1 MIWILNCLLLV
12 LIVVLAILSLRTK
25 DLVSASILLGAFSFS
40 ICLVWATMAAVDVA
54 FTEATVGAGIS
65 TVLLIAT
72 IINTKRWSSD

>member
-12 LIVVLAILSLRTK
+12 LIVILAILSLRTK

-72 IINTKRWSSD
+72 IINT

>member
-65 TVLLIAT
+65 TVLLVAT

>member
-12 LIVVLAILSLRTK
+12 LIVVLALLSLRTK

>member
-25 DLVSASILLGAFSFS
+25 DLVSASIILGAFSFS

>member
-25 DLVSASILLGAFSFS
+25 DLVSASIFLGAFSFS